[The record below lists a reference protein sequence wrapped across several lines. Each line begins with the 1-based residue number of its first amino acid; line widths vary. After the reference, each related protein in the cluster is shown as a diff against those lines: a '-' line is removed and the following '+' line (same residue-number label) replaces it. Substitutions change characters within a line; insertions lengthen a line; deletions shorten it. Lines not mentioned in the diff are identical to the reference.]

1 MMGGKNTGGARVHT
15 TFLKVLLTFLQGRNL
30 CVFQIYNSFYICV
43 CHTNVC
49 PIYVYVT
56 YMYVSHMCISYMYV
70 YGTCSQTIGI
80 NKQHTVYLSSLL
92 CIVYILCNIHR
103 FIQCQVMPL

>member
-1 MMGGKNTGGARVHT
+1 
-15 TFLKVLLTFLQGRNL
+15 LTFLQGRNL

-43 CHTNVC
+43 CHTNIC

-80 NKQHTVYLSSLL
+80 NKQHTVYCLLFFALYIFFAIYIDSSNARL
-92 CIVYILCNIHR
+92 CPYSL
-103 FIQCQVMPL
+103 